1 MTTHLFLNFNNL
13 WSYSEEREN
22 YYVKRKSKKMIFF
35 SYRYIIVK
43 GERYFSFW
51 MEAKVLNLSILS
63 RVNGSYSDYGIH
75 WRVTTVVFTNFVCSL
90 TARARFKNGTWKK
103 STNQIPLK
111 SLKILCD
118 CEILFFFFVFLYPED
133 CENVE
138 KSQIFKDFSKFY
150 EFMLELWFSR
160 F

>member
-103 STNQIPLK
+103 STNQIPQK
-111 SLKILCD
+111 SLKKNCVKF
-118 CEILFFFFVFLYPED
+118 CFSFSCFFIRRTA
-133 CENVE
+133 
-138 KSQIFKDFSKFY
+138 K
-150 EFMLELWFSR
+150 M
-160 F
+160 